1 MACVSVKVVL
11 FSEQTMTLA
20 MLQGDLSLWLK
31 KIEVLHSVYIRG
43 VREADWL
50 VNNCQRASYL
60 LSVLFDT
67 VVEYDTLGQNA
78 SDIVRLISVLLLL
91 QLSTVISSIFV
102 IYQLFQADL

>member
-1 MACVSVKVVL
+1 
-11 FSEQTMTLA
+11 MTLA
-20 MLQGDLSLWLK
+20 MLHGDLSLWLK

>member
-20 MLQGDLSLWLK
+20 MLHGDLSLWLK

-91 QLSTVISSIFV
+91 QFHQYLLNTYFFKR
-102 IYQLFQADL
+102 IYEI

>member
-1 MACVSVKVVL
+1 
-11 FSEQTMTLA
+11 MTLA
-20 MLQGDLSLWLK
+20 MLHGDLSLWLK
-31 KIEVLHSVYIRG
+31 KIEVLHSVYIQG
-43 VREADWL
+43 VREANWL

-91 QLSTVISSIFV
+91 RLSTVISSIFV
-102 IYQLFQADL
+102 IYQLFQSDL